1 MSTESKSEI
10 RPKLYQAAQ
19 AGQPPRLILS
29 KNRAGA
35 LSHAAKSAFVVTLAD
50 PIEAVKLGAAG
61 VEIEDA
67 TLDTDSTDAGGEG
80 GVP

>member
-10 RPKLYQAAQ
+10 RPKLYKVAQ
-19 AGQPPRLILS
+19 AGQAPRLILA

-50 PIEAVKLGAAG
+50 PLDCATLGAQGIVPEDATRDPEETEDAGAAG
-61 VEIEDA
+61 
-67 TLDTDSTDAGGEG
+67 
-80 GVP
+80 